1 MLAHGIYLTDNELVL
16 LNERDTAIIHC
27 PSSNTCLKSGLCDIQ
42 RLKSKQIKIG
52 LGTGI
57 NLLFLFNNFIVI

>member
-1 MLAHGIYLTDNELVL
+1 MLAHGIYLSDNELVL

-57 NLLFLFNNFIVI
+57 NLLLLFNNFVVI

>member
-1 MLAHGIYLTDNELVL
+1 MLAHGIYLSDNELVL

-42 RLKSKQIKIG
+42 RLKSKRIKIG

>member
-42 RLKSKQIKIG
+42 RLKSNRIKIG

>member
-1 MLAHGIYLTDNELVL
+1 MLAHGIYLSDNELVL